1 MKTIEIR
8 TAQNV
13 VIEYELAVLRE
24 RALAFAIDFFIILM
38 IYFFVVV
45 LLFGRLLGSL
55 MGGGMLA
62 GILYGLFP
70 LILFMGYHLFSEIM
84 ANGQTWGKR
93 AMGIRVVRIDGQEPG
108 LSDYLLRAVFHIV
121 DSIFSS
127 GILAAL
133 FISSSS
139 NNQRLGDMTANTTV
153 IRLRHNL
160 QFDLAD
166 ILNINSLDNYDPAYP
181 QVQRL
186 TEQDMLLLKNM
197 IARYRSHRNSAHQQ
211 ALLELTE
218 RLKNVLEIDT
228 LPPDRIEFLKT
239 LIRDYIVITR

>member
-70 LILFMGYHLFSEIM
+70 LISFMGYHLFSEIM

-218 RLKNVLEIDT
+218 RLKDVLEIDT

>member
-13 VIEYELAVLRE
+13 VIEYELALLRE
-24 RALAFAIDFFIILM
+24 RAMAFIIDFFIIMM
-38 IYFFVVV
+38 IFFVVV
-45 LLFGRLLGSL
+45 VLIFGRLLGNAIA
-55 MGGGMLA
+55 GTMLA
-62 GILYGLFP
+62 GVLYGLFP

-121 DSIFSS
+121 DSVFSS
-127 GILAAL
+127 GILAAV

-153 IRLRHNL
+153 IRLRHQL
-160 QFDLAD
+160 QFGLSD
-166 ILNINSLDNYDPAYP
+166 ILGINSL
-181 QVQRL
+181 
-186 TEQDMLLLKNM
+186 E
-197 IARYRSHRNSAHQQ
+197 S
-211 ALLELTE
+211 
-218 RLKNVLEIDT
+218 
-228 LPPDRIEFLKT
+228 
-239 LIRDYIVITR
+239 

>member
-108 LSDYLLRAVFHIV
+108 LSDYLLRAVFHMV

-160 QFDLAD
+160 QFDLTD
-166 ILNINSLDNYDPAYP
+166 ILNINSLDNYELTYP
-181 QVQRL
+181 QVRRL
-186 TEQDMLLLKNM
+186 TEDDMLLLKTM
-197 IARYRSHRNSAHQQ
+197 IARYRSHRNSAHRQ

-218 RLKNVLEIDT
+218 HLKNVLEIEA